1 MHAAIL
7 GRRTGVCG
15 GSGRGPNSDLVHQTL
30 EGGSQGF
37 PASFWTLTS
46 GPAIVHAR
54 NSCKRAYV
62 SPALFVHFIHH
73 IQGGRARDLFLSG
86 HYFCFFVRGDISNCF
101 FMQTCDFSLYLSF
114 FRCLLALYL
123 YRRSETRN
131 MDRIPV
137 ISSNPFSFWS
147 TVGRNSV
154 RRET

>member
-1 MHAAIL
+1 MPEIRAREHMYRRPCSSIL
-7 GRRTGVCG
+7 FIISRGGV
-15 GSGRGPNSDLVHQTL
+15 
-30 EGGSQGF
+30 
-37 PASFWTLTS
+37 
-46 GPAIVHAR
+46 PAISFSLA
-54 NSCKRAYV
+54 
-62 SPALFVHFIHH
+62 I
-73 IQGGRARDLFLSG
+73 I
-86 HYFCFFVRGDISNCF
+86 FCFFVRGDISNCF
-101 FMQTCDFSLYLSF
+101 FMQTCDFSFSF